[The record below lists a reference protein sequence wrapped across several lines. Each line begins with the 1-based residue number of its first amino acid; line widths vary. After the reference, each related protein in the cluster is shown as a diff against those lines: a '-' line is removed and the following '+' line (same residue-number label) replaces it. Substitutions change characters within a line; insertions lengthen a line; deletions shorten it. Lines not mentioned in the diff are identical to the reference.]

1 MPSTRSG
8 HDLEWRRSP
17 TKGLAL
23 RLRAPRPT
31 DRDGDPNGRPRPPA
45 SAGDADSYR
54 RLADLFHD
62 LLSEQTLD
70 ALLDRVADAL
80 AELVPHDTLTV
91 YRADPDGRILLPV
104 LARDRWAPEILG
116 SPCRVGEG
124 ITGWAVEH
132 REAVRIAQVQ
142 LDPRAATIPG
152 TPPDEPE
159 ALISVPLIA
168 RGAVKGAL
176 NVYRLGEDASFSAAE
191 LELAERFADAAAL
204 AIDNAEARARLE
216 HQARTDPLTGLENH
230 RSFHE
235 RLRAEVAR
243 AGRDGTRVA
252 LVMLDIDEF
261 KRLND
266 VHGHGVG
273 DAALARIGELLI
285 ATARENDIVCR
296 VGGEEFAVIMGG
308 RGTADAVALGRRIAE
323 RLAATSFE
331 PAGRL
336 TASIG
341 VAQTPG
347 DALNAP
353 GLAACAE
360 SAMMSAKAAG
370 GARVVVFGERDPA
383 RPQSA
388 AEARRDAR
396 SIAHLKLLQSIVGKL
411 NRLNDR
417 AEIGATIVAELRTLL
432 DYHNGRVYL
441 AEGDLLVPIAF
452 RGELGLYGAESA
464 DVLACRFGEGITGR
478 AAQAGRSLLIGNA
491 LECDF
496 AVQVPGTPEI
506 EESIVAVPL
515 LYGSRVTG
523 VIVISKLGLDQFD
536 EDDVRLLEV
545 LAGHASS
552 ALENARLYEEAR
564 LEAAHARE
572 SAEIARS
579 LLEFSREVAMAEGL
593 EDTLERV
600 AQLSSRVIGAC
611 RTSIWLQAAA
621 GHDLVLQAHHG
632 YTDGEAAALAAIRFS
647 AERALTLAGHDGPY
661 IATRDDAAPQA
672 LPGWTSARFAVAP
685 LRLEA
690 GRHGCLVVSEPADEE
705 RLSPRRLR
713 LLTGLA
719 DQAKLALSH
728 ASSFE
733 ALERTFLS
741 TVEALANALEASDEY
756 TSSHARELTDMAL
769 HVGTALGLEGIALKR
784 LELGA
789 LFHDIGKI
797 GIPSE
802 ILSKP
807 GPLTPAERALVEQHP
822 RLGERIVAPIERLAA
837 VRPIVRHCHERW
849 SGGGY
854 PDGLYGEEIPLESRI
869 IAVCDAYSAMTSDR
883 PYRTRLS
890 REEARRRL
898 GEGAGTQFDPRVV
911 ETFLTLLP

>member
-1 MPSTRSG
+1 M
-8 HDLEWRRSP
+8 
-17 TKGLAL
+17 
-23 RLRAPRPT
+23 
-31 DRDGDPNGRPRPPA
+31 
-45 SAGDADSYR
+45 
-54 RLADLFHD
+54 
-62 LLSEQTLD
+62 
-70 ALLDRVADAL
+70 LDRVADAL

-91 YRADPDGRILLPV
+91 YRFDPEQRLLVPV

-116 SPCRVGEG
+116 SPCRFGEG

-132 REAVRIAQVQ
+132 REAVCVAQVQ
-142 LDPRAATIPG
+142 LDPRATTVPG
-152 TPPDEPE
+152 TPADEPE

-168 RGAVKGAL
+168 RGAIKGAL
-176 NVYRLGEDASFSAAE
+176 NVYRLGEDASFSGEE

-204 AIDNAEARARLE
+204 AIDNAETRARLE
-216 HQARTDPLTGLENH
+216 HQARTDPLTGLQNH

-252 LVMLDIDEF
+252 LVMLDLDEF

-266 VHGHGVG
+266 VHGHGIG
-273 DAALARIGELLI
+273 DAALARIGELLTQ
-285 ATARENDIVCR
+285 TARETDVVCR

-308 RGTADAVALGRRIAE
+308 RGTADAVVLAGRIAA
-323 RLAATSFE
+323 RLAGTTFD

-341 VAQTPG
+341 VAQAPG
-347 DALNAP
+347 DAVNARE
-353 GLAACAE
+353 LAACAE

-370 GARVVVFGERDPA
+370 GGRVAVFGQQDPA
-383 RPQSA
+383 RPQSPA
-388 AEARRDAR
+388 DARRDAR

-417 AEIGATIVAELRTLL
+417 AEIGATIVSELRSLL

-441 AEGDLLVPIAF
+441 LEGDLLVPIAF
-452 RGELGLYGAESA
+452 RGELGVYGEESA
-464 DVLACRFGEGITGR
+464 DVLTCRIGEGITGR
-478 AAQAGRSLLIGNA
+478 VAQSGRSLLIGNA
-491 LECDF
+491 LECDY

-506 EESIVAVPL
+506 EESIVGVPL

-523 VIVISKLGLDQFD
+523 VIVISKLGRGQFD

-564 LEAAHARE
+564 LEARHARE

-579 LLEFSREVAMAEGL
+579 LLEFSREVALAEGL
-593 EDTLERV
+593 DETLTRV
-600 AQLSSRVIGAC
+600 VGLSARVIGDC
-611 RTSIWLQAAA
+611 RTSIWLQDGA
-621 GHDLVLQAHHG
+621 DRELVLRAHHG
-632 YTDGEAAALAAIRFS
+632 YTDEEAAALEAIRFS
-647 AERALTLAGHDGPY
+647 AERALQLAEHDAPY
-661 IATRDDAAPQA
+661 VASRDDAAPQS
-672 LPGWTSARFAVAP
+672 LPGWASARFAVAP
-685 LRLEA
+685 LRLDPD
-690 GRHGCLVVSEPADEE
+690 RVGCLVISEPADEE

-713 LLTGLA
+713 LLAGLA
-719 DQAKLALSH
+719 DQAKLALAH

-733 ALERTFLS
+733 ALELTFLS

-756 TSSHARELTDMAL
+756 TSLHARELTDMAL
-769 HVGTALGLEGIALKR
+769 RVGAALGLEGTALKR

-802 ILSKP
+802 ILAKP
-807 GPLTPAERALVEQHP
+807 GPLTPDERSLIEQHP
-822 RLGERIVAPIERLAA
+822 RLGERILAPIERLAS

-849 SGGGY
+849 RGGGY
-854 PDGLYGEEIPLESRI
+854 PDGLYGDEIPLEARI
-869 IAVCDAYSAMTSDR
+869 IAVCDAYGAMTSDR

-890 REEARRRL
+890 EEEARRRL
-898 GEGAGTQFDPRVV
+898 REGAGTQFDPVVV
-911 ETFLTLLP
+911 EAFLTMLP